1 MSDTNPQTKEVQRT
15 LRRINAKKNQKQKQK
30 TKNTKKQKT
39 KKTKVIRK
47 SENQRSRKILKKS
60 QRRKMPFREAKIKK
74 YIQLLRNHASKK
86 RMK

>member
-47 SENQRSRKILKKS
+47 SENQR
-60 QRRKMPFREAKIKK
+60 
-74 YIQLLRNHASKK
+74 
-86 RMK
+86 